1 MNESDEA
8 SAGEWK
14 EKYMAL
20 EALLLKFRGQMS
32 VIRDLTT
39 EKVSISAIYTSDA
52 RSPIRSLQH
61 LYKISFRLTS
71 C

>member
-1 MNESDEA
+1 MSGSASEHDQA

-14 EKYMAL
+14 EKYIAL

-39 EKVSISAIYTSDA
+39 EKVSISTI
-52 RSPIRSLQH
+52 
-61 LYKISFRLTS
+61 
-71 C
+71 

>member
-1 MNESDEA
+1 MSEADKASD
-8 SAGEWK
+8 GEWK

-39 EKVSISAIYTSDA
+39 EKVSTST
-52 RSPIRSLQH
+52 I
-61 LYKISFRLTS
+61 
-71 C
+71 

>member
-1 MNESDEA
+1 MSGTMSEPDEA

-14 EKYMAL
+14 EKYIAL

-39 EKVSISAIYTSDA
+39 EKVRVSTI
-52 RSPIRSLQH
+52 
-61 LYKISFRLTS
+61 
-71 C
+71 